1 MKHLIPLL
9 IALTLA
15 GCDQPPDV
23 SQSSGS
29 ELDTG
34 LNQTTADYQQ
44 PGNQEGEPGKQVE
57 PVIPRGKATSY
68 GLFRE
73 RGRGWTRQ
81 DENTSTGK
89 LIRNAKLEFVEQT
102 ERIPLRKGV
111 YFGYKYWLKIESDQS
126 RADLRRV
133 LIHPEMVMPDD
144 SKVSRSERAIR
155 KRTTYGIVTALDGY
169 ALSEDYELVE
179 GDWTFQ
185 LWYKDDLL
193 VEQTFTTYW
202 PQEATDPARE
212 PSASDAGNG
221 MQGVPQTE

>member
-1 MKHLIPLL
+1 MKRLNFLILSL
-9 IALTLA
+9 ALVGMHPA
-15 GCDQPPDV
+15 SADEKQPD
-23 SQSSGS
+23 SKQA
-29 ELDTG
+29 EKT
-34 LNQTTADYQQ
+34 
-44 PGNQEGEPGKQVE
+44 QVE
-57 PVIPRGKATSY
+57 RSIPWGKATSY

-102 ERIPLRKGV
+102 DRVPLRRGV
-111 YFGYKYWLKIESDQS
+111 YFGYKYWLKIEPDKS
-126 RADLRRV
+126 RADLKRV
-133 LIHPEMVMPDD
+133 LIHPEMTLPNG
-144 SKVSRSERAIR
+144 SKATHSERAIR

-179 GDWTFQ
+179 GNWTFQ

-202 PQEATDPARE
+202 PEEDVAVPAQEPPA
-212 PSASDAGNG
+212 PGAGND
-221 MQGVPQTE
+221 MQGASRTPQAQ